1 MCFSHCN
8 CLKFRIKE
16 TAAKPENKL
25 NLIYY
30 KLILWI
36 GKQQIMNNLWQKQ
49 IFKYF
54 FTIRSLYSVL
64 LATLILI
71 NSKNIL
77 TPVIF
82 MNPIL
87 MRILLPIIHINN
99 LSLMIAFM
107 TEIICQTKGEENA
120 VETFP

>member
-54 FTIRSLYSVL
+54 FTIRSLYSAL

-82 MNPIL
+82 YESN
-87 MRILLPIIHINN
+87 INADFVTYYSYKQSQFNDSINDRDN
-99 LSLMIAFM
+99 LSNQR
-107 TEIICQTKGEENA
+107 ERKCG
-120 VETFP
+120 